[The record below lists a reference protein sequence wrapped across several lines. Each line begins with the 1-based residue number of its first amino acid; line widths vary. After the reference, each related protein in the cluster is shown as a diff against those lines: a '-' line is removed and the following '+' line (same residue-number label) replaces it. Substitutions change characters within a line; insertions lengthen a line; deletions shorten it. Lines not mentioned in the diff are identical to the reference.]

1 MDHHGL
7 YQAVGRIEGSLEA
20 FRAESRGQF
29 LAIAR
34 QLDEGHRVMHWHDKR
49 LTGHE
54 GRLTDMEQARTAQQA
69 PQAPSR
75 RAVAVEILKA
85 IAPAGGWAPWLLL
98 AFLAVTGI
106 WKPEQ
111 VRDFALGLPS
121 APSSAPA
128 PE

>member
-49 LTGHE
+49 LTD
-54 GRLTDMEQARTAQQA
+54 LEQARTAQQA

-75 RAVAVEILKA
+75 RAVVVEIVKA

-106 WKPEQ
+106 GKPEQ
-111 VRDFALGLPS
+111 VRDFALGLLS